1 MNTLEVNRLKKILYW
16 LVTIVFCIVLIPV
29 GCVLLLINVIWSIAD
44 KLTGI
49 IKRGG
54 FYEQ

>member
-1 MNTLEVNRLKKILYW
+1 MKNKIFYW
-16 LVTIVFCIVLIPV
+16 LVTIGFCIVLVPV

>member
-1 MNTLEVNRLKKILYW
+1 MSTLEGNSLKKIFYW
-16 LVTIVFCIVLIPV
+16 LVTIGVCIVLVPV